1 MKQKLLFVYFKIIIC
16 FYQIKIT
23 SLLHTFI
30 GNKNLLEYVNDEI
43 CLATKLNVNSKWAVI
58 LVQNLKMLNNENL
71 KTNLKFFNTTMCFH
85 HVYAKHNINFIQNL
99 LNNKLKYKESLLVF
113 DLLSIRL
120 QNKLI
125 FITVLKKLNKLW
137 LNCLKCF
144 PFIIILNNNIYQLKS
159 WATELLPQISKKFQI
174 TIFTFNNHSFFTLFI
189 NPVINGCQQV
199 NTVLIPH
206 TLKDFKMFNNK
217 MCNLHQTQLRVSV
230 NDQPPFC
237 QLVQRVNGSVQFG
250 DKYSVDSD
258 TLYLLQKQ
266 YNFTT
271 TLINANQNFGIKY
284 NDTTGE
290 YEGAVGQVYSKVN
303 RFKYTKL
310 QK

>member
-1 MKQKLLFVYFKIIIC
+1 M
-16 FYQIKIT
+16 
-23 SLLHTFI
+23 
-30 GNKNLLEYVNDEI
+30 
-43 CLATKLNVNSKWAVI
+43 
-58 LVQNLKMLNNENL
+58 
-71 KTNLKFFNTTMCFH
+71 
-85 HVYAKHNINFIQNL
+85 
-99 LNNKLKYKESLLVF
+99 
-113 DLLSIRL
+113 
-120 QNKLI
+120 
-125 FITVLKKLNKLW
+125 
-137 LNCLKCF
+137 
-144 PFIIILNNNIYQLKS
+144 
-159 WATELLPQISKKFQI
+159 
-174 TIFTFNNHSFFTLFI
+174 
-189 NPVINGCQQV
+189 
-199 NTVLIPH
+199 
-206 TLKDFKMFNNK
+206 
-217 MCNLHQTQLRVSV
+217 RVSV

-237 QLVQRVNGSVQFG
+237 QLVQRVDGSVQFG